1 MSGSAGPGHLDAY
14 QPLQHSPRSGA
25 HREAGLRF
33 RRPDWS
39 LPGDCSREIPEKHPT
54 PRTKRQAG
62 CLAGPQ
68 LQGKGCPH
76 GVGAGGQVHSRW
88 PAEWRGVGPRPERP
102 RPCGEAWKRRGAAC
116 RAPHEAGP
124 RFPASL
130 AGGFAPHLCSHTLW
144 LDRLVPGGDS
154 GPQTFPQ
161 LLAPGC
167 KTLRHLTIRQLGG
180 GVLLP
185 PCRQQWRGHRTGT
198 WRLSYGVGLETPED
212 ILTSLPSFCLL
223 GSDGFLA
230 SPVHPQMF
238 LVV

>member
-180 GVLLP
+180 GSSCHPAGSSGGAIGLGPGASLMGLG
-185 PCRQQWRGHRTGT
+185 WRPLRTF
-198 WRLSYGVGLETPED
+198 SPA
-212 ILTSLPSFCLL
+212 SLPS
-223 GSDGFLA
+223 A
-230 SPVHPQMF
+230 SWALTASWPPQCIPRCF
-238 LVV
+238 S